1 MSKLLLV
8 GFAAAALIGGPNF
21 AGAQSVGGAAGAGMS
36 GEAPARGSDAGDA
49 TRGGAEDRAAPAVNS
64 APDKRDEATD
74 TTNTSE
80 QKQPATKQIEP
91 DDKVERDNG
100 NPRAGN

>member
-8 GFAAAALIGGPNF
+8 SFAAVALIAGANF
-21 AGAQSVGGAAGAGMS
+21 AGAQSVGGGAGAGIS
-36 GEAPARGSDAGDA
+36 RQAPAGGVDAGDA
-49 TRGGAEDRAAPAVNS
+49 TRGGSEDLAAPAVNS

-80 QKQPATKQIEP
+80 QKQPAIKQIEP